1 METIE
6 RRLESLKERKETEI
20 VSNIGSSQ
28 NVGETISN
36 VSTPVT
42 LSNGGDTTPMPAAYI
57 SGSSFG
63 SMHGNS
69 VLVRA
74 HEDGFYGVQ
83 YSSEQTKNSI
93 LIDKETGEV
102 DVKDLSPSLL
112 TPRAVRLTSTSDSTE
127 YEEIPEED
135 IKGNEVVAPVVDK
148 AQEKKEEEEYSL
160 EEEEVTEEDIT
171 EADRS
176 QGSKNVTKG
185 EHQESE
191 LKPRAFKAT
200 ISSNGD
206 FEPIPED
213 AMQGDQSKEEEK
225 AENIPA
231 ALTSSKSE
239 EPLDYNLEEEDPTD
253 EDVLGSDIDTVNKN
267 ISKEEHQ
274 KNGLIPRTVRS
285 ASSGANEYEEIPK
298 EVLEAAERGE
308 EGISVTTL
316 PANSTS
322 ILKEAVKQEPAAPQ
336 VLAKTVSTEESPEA
350 LALTSTAP
358 TLGLSSISSAAAAAP
373 AALISEAV
381 PVSTVPSALTTDSTS
396 AILSS
401 SSLETPTTVLEAAAK
416 VSPMALTAES
426 GATSADIQGVQSE
439 VGQEVL
445 TQGVSVSAPSAITAT
460 SNPTTVL
467 SSEAE
472 VSAKELKETVPVSD
486 SVEIAAAS
494 NTTSTETPKEA
505 VKVEEPKVEVLKKLN
520 HIEVKDPSKTQLEKI
535 EGHDKSTL
543 VQIATANDNGISHN
557 EYDEFSIESDENVLL
572 NNNSGDSEASS
583 KLLNGKTF
591 AGNKNLKDRSASLII
606 NEVGLNNRG
615 ATKLA
620 GGLEVLGKKSD
631 VIIANENGVIVN
643 GGRFEN
649 VGDLTLSTGKYKE
662 GKSKED
668 FQFEERKGNI
678 DVLGKSDIQ
687 NNLNIYSQ
695 NFNVNADL
703 TTQNLN
709 VDASGEISV
718 KNATVSAEDII
729 DIKTKTLK
737 NSNAKIQSKNA
748 VKIKGEDISNEENS
762 KISADVLLI
771 EGKKVEN
778 AGEIEASDKLGIHA
792 TEDIINR
799 RVIAGNI
806 LDLKAG
812 KSFQNIDSALLYAQN
827 QLQVDANEISNI
839 GSSILS
845 NGSLFLRGENAITNE
860 KGGMIQSKGEGRLI
874 GRKITNNASSIS
886 SLGKLYLKT
895 DELLNIGEFKSA
907 VKVSDQVRKLYKHVD
922 VRESFWKAWYN
933 GYNITVSIPRAKKEL
948 KVKQASINAGDDLV
962 ISKYKNDK
970 TQVYNRDSSITAKG
984 NIYVEGSVDNLTTTS
999 ASTLENILKGIK
1011 VKLAWNTSSLVDRS
1025 QFSSGVDVEGASL
1038 FDLLK
1043 EKDKLKRHQYFN
1055 LLKGL
1060 NDPELDRI
1068 LNLALGAD
1076 WKAKDDIPDLKSGGA
1091 IEYYSADN
1099 RAKIDSSKN
1108 IFVEGDIENSSIVEN
1123 VSIEQWKKE
1132 KPKVDQEARKI
1143 EDVLFNAKVVMIGDQ
1158 TILGENAV
1166 VDGVNSRKI
1175 SVLALLREKDPKKRK
1190 EYFEKLKTIHDPK
1203 LEEVLASTLG
1213 KDWKSKKEVP
1223 VIKEGYAGKKKKENT
1238 IYQMVLEDGDE
1249 RPIDDLYQ
1257 LNNND
1262 AKLRNVLQK
1271 QNGKYE
1277 KVKDNKEFLFKT
1289 SDVIK
1294 DKVEYKG
1301 YNYLVEGLKS
1311 KGKTIPN
1318 AKLIGDSQYQY
1329 DMISNLW
1336 KSYNQQAPDKEYI
1349 EGAFENSLEE
1359 AKRLNLEIGKP
1370 LTEQQQK
1377 ELNRSIIWYVEKEIE
1392 GEKVLTPVMYFPPD
1406 KLHNL
1411 NRMREDKAISNIGAW
1426 GNIFAESDN
1435 VTNENSTIN
1444 AVKNIKLKANVL
1456 VNRGNQE
1463 FDSDI
1468 YAGKELDIETKKVI
1482 SEFANLKAMGNI
1494 DVTARNID
1502 VKASDIVSKS
1512 NVNLRAESID
1522 IKDEILKSSTKDINS
1537 KVVGKAGHSMEEVTT
1552 SKETSRA
1559 SNIQGKNVYVKADDE
1574 FNVKGSKIKA
1584 EENVEIDAGKINIE
1598 ASKTKKT
1605 VNVNKQ
1611 GYGVNSKGL
1620 LEYRTEQQAAESEE
1634 TNASSIEAGKY
1645 VYAKAKEDLKVKGSD
1660 ITAKGIDLTAKRVT
1674 IENETEKSS
1683 EESSK
1688 LSAQVLGVESESK
1701 SVKATKGRASNVN
1714 AKDYII
1720 VKSEEEGKIKGSKV
1734 KADNV
1739 YVNSGKTKFE
1749 AAEETYEEKTT
1760 KTSVGFTASG
1770 SAGLPGVGVEGE
1782 ADGAAQTADG
1792 AIVNEYKN
1800 KKLAQGTSG
1809 GRKSSALAEG
1819 DIGVKLAYQQTEKEV
1834 KKFENS
1840 TVEGRN
1846 IYVSSEGET
1855 DIGGADISSEEETDI
1870 SGKKILTTKQKNT
1883 VRESSTG
1890 FEVSVKQSGGTVSS
1904 ILDAANVGKEIAD
1917 DSKKGELNKGL
1928 AAAKAI
1934 GAATGLLFNDLAGA
1948 QSKQSINFSFNK
1960 SKSEV
1965 EEDTRNKVHS
1975 GGKIRIRSTEE
1986 DINLKN
1992 VDIKAKDKITLDSE
2006 RDIKVSGGKRT
2017 EKREGHQLGATVHLQ
2032 ESAGFGA
2039 VSGGNTTVGIG
2050 GSANYETEKS
2060 SSTTNEN
2067 SNIQANNLEVR
2078 SKKNTEVKGANVRAE
2093 ETAAVKVG
2101 GKLTVKSEV
2110 DEYKEE
2116 KIKANAGASG
2126 SVGVSSNTIAT
2137 ALGNISAGGGY
2148 LWKEGQKITERTG
2161 FTAGKR
2167 MDIEVGG
2174 DLDVDSATVGSD
2186 TKKGNLDVKGEIRT
2200 KDRTTYEKSGGAVV
2214 GGSAGLTGEIGMDLE
2229 IGDKRNREVK
2239 SNSVLSFHKEN
2250 ISAKKVIQNGKESD
2264 IDSLKTS
2271 RIDETEVV
2279 RDEFEKGGSANL
2291 SFSVNDTKK
2300 IAGAVKGAVKNVVQ
2314 KVRAHA
2320 STSDNASSS
2329 RRASNSDEANTP
2341 TRRQQDSAEDIY
2353 SKLAPEGAYSL
2364 AQKPGA
2370 GAEDGAASRRN
2381 ATDSLPEA
2389 PNTAR
2394 KTKSSSEDGVYETIP
2409 ARNQNSDP
2417 TYSKV
2422 GPENTYSLAGKPK
2435 TTDENATYATVNKE
2449 RKGTNDD
2456 TYSLA
2461 QRPQVEAGEGIKYKE
2476 NELYGTGNRR
2486 NPSDSLPEVPN
2497 ESRRTTSP
2505 SEERIYETISENRQ
2519 RFEDIYSKRGPE
2531 NTYSF
2536 VKQPGAEA
2544 GEGIRY
2550 KENDIYER
2558 GPRRNANDP
2567 LPEVP
2572 GMRKSSEVSDGI
2584 YETIP
2589 ARNQNSDPTYSTVGA
2604 ENTYSFVQR
2613 PQVDAGNGIKYKEN
2627 DIYGMGIRRNPTD
2640 PLPELPN
2647 ALRRRISLSEDRV
2660 YETIPARNQNSDSTY
2675 STVGAAGTYSLLRR
2689 PGTLNE
2695 APVYATVNK
2704 QRRGNDDTYS
2714 KVSGEGIYS
2723 LAGKAGNSEATYE
2736 NVGVG
2741 KRGKA
2746 PKKPGRK
2753 KRGIEA
2759 EDPYS
2764 VIDDNVPVS
2773 KDKKALA
2780 KRPLPEVPGI
2790 KKSSEASDGI
2800 YETISTYG
2808 NLGAGKR
2815 GEAPK
2820 KPARKKRATEADP
2833 YSVIDD
2839 NGTVPQDRKALAKRP
2854 LPETPNKGE
2863 EVSKQRPESVYATIE
2878 ENGGIQPRS
2887 NRRNSGDYEQLPDSV
2902 LKFGTEDSGA
2912 ESKSRG
2918 RRSVGDENPYSTI
2931 DGDVSQPQ
2939 VRRQNGEAQS
2949 SVYEKVDDVGNSKN
2963 NSLRV
2968 KAENSEDIYAKINP
2982 NTKRKPTQEEI
2993 NQKRDKELTEKFGPK
3008 TTVHVDDGTYATV
3021 KRTGVTGEV
3030 EGVLTPRAASQR
3042 KNSGEEYE
3050 RIPDSLKSGTEDS
3063 ETGINSR
3070 GKRSTGEEESPYST
3084 IKGEPNSETEAIQPR
3099 SNRGGDSDY
3108 EELPDV
3114 VLRNGTSENEAG
3126 RQESITA
3133 KSRRRRSLETEATDS
3148 STSQVRPSN
3157 MEAPQLP
3164 PRNSK
3169 NKDQVHVDELGRVIV
3184 PESQLDTISL
3194 GENTYRRQLE
3204 NKLHS
3209 EAVDKLTITDTSVSN
3224 TNYVPKKLTEQE
3236 RDAFFDKIKREAEKR
3251 DPHKETMDKIK
3262 KIAQDPNDIPKE
3274 HVLKK
3279 LEEYTY
3285 GYNNEDVLKLVTRS
3299 AEDGTKVVAPDTL
3312 DRKKIKEGRK
3322 DLGEIFHKLQFD
3334 PQYDKARKEID
3345 NKIYETLSKNPEFKE
3360 IMNKELAGNR
3370 EGIQKLFNQVV
3381 EAKKSAFKEVIG
3393 VDIETPKLILKDE
3406 SNKKVHTHGYYLND
3420 EVNLN
3425 IVPPT
3430 NKKRVDKRENNTD
3443 LLNTIIHELTHH
3455 DQSYLA
3461 QNKDNPALRKDLQ
3474 TDARLFGINQD
3485 LYVDF
3490 DGKHKTYQGYRNQP
3504 LERDAFHA
3512 GDTLSERL
3520 MKEVYKDPSTSFG
3533 NTDYKPKTISEKERK
3548 KLEKKAKKNNES
3560 EFTDTYNNFR
3570 KNADEKLLEN
3580 LSKNSDFKKLM
3591 NGDLNGDAEKIKDL
3605 IGVIS
3610 KAKKDSLEA
3619 LGETNIPKSE
3629 LKLKEAVATT
3639 SEKSTKAEQNLDI
3652 LNNIL
3657 KQYTYKSGVEET
3669 QNLVNK
3675 INGQV
3680 ENKTN
3685 RFKRAR
3691 RAVSEENVKDS
3702 GSANYVPKKLSK
3714 QEQEQLFKEAR
3725 QKAKDR
3731 DSAKEAEK
3739 KLKLLAEN
3747 ADRIPKEH
3755 MLKAVKELAYGL
3767 SVEDATAL
3775 RKKAVELGTKI
3786 HRPDMIEGF
3795 EGKNVKNMGEI
3806 LKKIQFDQEYVKTRE
3821 EINQKIVQKLD
3832 SNKEFH
3838 DLMKQKLS
3846 GNEEGIK
3853 KLFKMVESAKHDSLK
3868 EVTGIDGKRAEV
3880 VLNTER
3886 GPLSMKQGHY
3896 ADNEVNMNAVPL
3908 LSFLRTKKQNNKEIL
3923 DTIVHELT
3931 HHDQAQ
3937 ITRNKDRKLPE
3948 HMKQDADLMALNET
3962 YYINSDLS
3970 NFSAYKNQPLERE
3983 AFISGHKLGE
3993 QLSKLVD
4000 KGYTGPTKKIEEI
4013 VHLPS
4018 KNKNLEASRET
4029 GAAFGDSALIYG
4041 LKDGRKELLTKAN
4054 KADKEKKNP
4063 IIADSYIG
4071 ELNLG
4076 FEFSRLSELAHKVKS
4091 GKLSEQEIDRIVN
4104 YRDPNMDSAVSDS
4117 LNRINKANTEDNK
4130 RILTELLE
4138 NEIVKDSLK
4147 RMDDLNQR
4155 EKDLTESLKKNQ
4167 DLDLDEPT
4175 ESPNYTAKQNEEIR
4189 EYNQIKKSLN
4199 DARMDFFA
4207 EKTKLIA
4214 KKVLDEGGQLYFSL
4228 DGLATDTMRFNKD
4241 KTTIDMNRLKEVFN
4255 PESEHYNAVT
4265 SKELRYL
4272 YENYKDNPNLKF
4284 MIKDQIVENPL
4295 KTLEISEVKRTEEM
4309 GDSGVAREKRIL
4321 PQLFKKSKTE
4331 KGPVIKHLG
4340 GEETTSHYFPLDKI
4354 VTRNAD
4360 ISKDMK
4366 VNLENIKKAFTP
4378 GDKHYNDSESK
4389 SLREMYKKDSTM
4401 EQTKFIIGNQVI
4413 ANPFKNP
4420 ELQEYIKSQQG
4431 KESQVTAS
4439 PKKAEVRKA
4448 VKAKVAGGQETSST
4462 QEPIYAQVQKRNRGQ
4477 IAADSEAPN
4486 KPLPPI
4492 PTPRTKRGV
4501 TSEASENQRT
4511 LRSQENAEPGSYYT
4525 NRVVNQT
4532 SQAPSTGEPVYADLT
4547 FRGANS
4553 KNVRNGHV
4561 ESDYAE
4567 VGRRREEFLE
4577 APTRPLPPIPGKPK
4591 VPEKRMKR
4599 ALKDQENA
4607 EPGSYYTN
4615 RVVNQTSQASS
4626 AGDPVYA
4633 DLTFRAANSKAVRD
4647 GGVESDYA
4655 EVGRTRRPVV
4665 MEKSLFPNPFRGKA
4679 KENGSETLS
4688 GAKKK
4693 ALFDDAKKQ
4702 AKQRDTAKEAEK
4714 KLKLLAENA
4723 DSIPKEHMLKAVKEL
4738 AYGLSVEDAT
4748 ALRKKAVELG
4758 TKIHRPDMIE
4768 GFEGKNV
4775 KNMGEILKKIQ
4786 FDQEY
4791 VKTREEINQKIV
4803 EKLDSNKEFH
4813 DLMKQ
4818 KLSGNEEGIKKLFK
4832 MVESAKHDSL
4842 KEVTGIDGKRAEVVL
4857 NTERGPLSMKQ
4868 GHYADNEVNMNAVPL
4883 LSFLRTKK
4891 QNNKEILDTIV
4902 HELTHH
4908 DQAQITR
4915 NKDRKLPE
4923 HMKQDADL
4931 MALNET
4937 YYINSDLSN
4946 FSAYKNQP
4954 LEREAFISGHKL
4966 GEQLSKLVDKGYTEP
4981 SNKIEE
4987 IVHLPSKNKN
4997 LEASRETGAA
5007 FGDSAL
5013 IYGLKDGRKEL
5024 LTKANK
5030 ADKEKKNPIIAD
5042 SYIGELNLGFEFSR
5056 LSELAHKVNSGKLS
5070 EQEIDRIVNYRDPN
5084 MDSAVSDSLN
5094 RINKANTEDNKR
5106 ILTEL
5111 LQNETVKDSLKR
5123 MDDLNQ
5129 RERDLT
5135 ESLKK
5140 NEDLDLDEPTESPN
5154 YTAKQNEEIREY
5166 NQIKKSLNDA
5176 RMDFFAEKTKLI
5188 AKKVLDEGG
5197 QLYFSLDGLATDSM
5211 RFNKDKTTID
5221 MNRLKEVFNPESEH
5235 YNAVTSKE
5243 LRYLYENYKDN
5254 PNLKFTI
5261 KDHVIENPLKTLKVE
5276 EVETASAREN
5286 DSVVMEKSLLP
5297 KFFKKKS
5304 KDQGPVIKHLG
5315 GEETTS
5321 HYFPLDK
5328 IVTKNADISRNM
5340 KVNLDNIKKAFT
5352 PDDRHYHDSESK
5364 SLREMYKKDPTMEQ
5378 TKFIIGNQVIENPFK
5393 NPELQEYIKSQ
5404 QGREAQVVTKG
5415 RKAEAKRVVNPKAV
5429 GGQETSST
5437 QEPIYAQVR
5446 KGNRGQAAANLEA
5459 PNKPLPPVPVSR
5471 VKRGAANE
5479 SSSNQRALRSQESG
5493 FVEDGYYVDRV
5504 VNQSSQVPSRGEP
5517 IYADLQFGKA
5527 NSGRVR
5533 NGHVE
5538 SDYAE
5543 VGKREEHLEAPTR
5556 ALPPIPKSAKEGK
5569 ALVKPKVPGRTGK
5582 QALQTQESGF
5592 AKDGYYV
5599 NKVVNQS
5606 SQAPSTGE
5614 PVYADL
5620 QFGKMNSGRVK
5631 DGHLESEYAEIGRK
5645 NMTVS
5650 EETIYENVNS
5660 LQKPALPP
5668 RGVKT
5673 PVKPALPNRKPISP
5687 KK

>member
-1 METIE
+1 M
-6 RRLESLKERKETEI
+6 
-20 VSNIGSSQ
+20 
-28 NVGETISN
+28 
-36 VSTPVT
+36 
-42 LSNGGDTTPMPAAYI
+42 
-57 SGSSFG
+57 
-63 SMHGNS
+63 
-69 VLVRA
+69 
-74 HEDGFYGVQ
+74 
-83 YSSEQTKNSI
+83 
-93 LIDKETGEV
+93 
-102 DVKDLSPSLL
+102 
-112 TPRAVRLTSTSDSTE
+112 
-127 YEEIPEED
+127 
-135 IKGNEVVAPVVDK
+135 
-148 AQEKKEEEEYSL
+148 
-160 EEEEVTEEDIT
+160 
-171 EADRS
+171 
-176 QGSKNVTKG
+176 
-185 EHQESE
+185 
-191 LKPRAFKAT
+191 
-200 ISSNGD
+200 
-206 FEPIPED
+206 
-213 AMQGDQSKEEEK
+213 
-225 AENIPA
+225 
-231 ALTSSKSE
+231 
-239 EPLDYNLEEEDPTD
+239 
-253 EDVLGSDIDTVNKN
+253 
-267 ISKEEHQ
+267 
-274 KNGLIPRTVRS
+274 
-285 ASSGANEYEEIPK
+285 
-298 EVLEAAERGE
+298 
-308 EGISVTTL
+308 
-316 PANSTS
+316 
-322 ILKEAVKQEPAAPQ
+322 
-336 VLAKTVSTEESPEA
+336 
-350 LALTSTAP
+350 
-358 TLGLSSISSAAAAAP
+358 
-373 AALISEAV
+373 
-381 PVSTVPSALTTDSTS
+381 
-396 AILSS
+396 
-401 SSLETPTTVLEAAAK
+401 
-416 VSPMALTAES
+416 
-426 GATSADIQGVQSE
+426 
-439 VGQEVL
+439 
-445 TQGVSVSAPSAITAT
+445 
-460 SNPTTVL
+460 
-467 SSEAE
+467 
-472 VSAKELKETVPVSD
+472 
-486 SVEIAAAS
+486 
-494 NTTSTETPKEA
+494 
-505 VKVEEPKVEVLKKLN
+505 
-520 HIEVKDPSKTQLEKI
+520 
-535 EGHDKSTL
+535 
-543 VQIATANDNGISHN
+543 
-557 EYDEFSIESDENVLL
+557 
-572 NNNSGDSEASS
+572 
-583 KLLNGKTF
+583 
-591 AGNKNLKDRSASLII
+591 
-606 NEVGLNNRG
+606 
-615 ATKLA
+615 
-620 GGLEVLGKKSD
+620 
-631 VIIANENGVIVN
+631 
-643 GGRFEN
+643 
-649 VGDLTLSTGKYKE
+649 
-662 GKSKED
+662 
-668 FQFEERKGNI
+668 
-678 DVLGKSDIQ
+678 
-687 NNLNIYSQ
+687 
-695 NFNVNADL
+695 
-703 TTQNLN
+703 
-709 VDASGEISV
+709 
-718 KNATVSAEDII
+718 
-729 DIKTKTLK
+729 
-737 NSNAKIQSKNA
+737 
-748 VKIKGEDISNEENS
+748 
-762 KISADVLLI
+762 
-771 EGKKVEN
+771 
-778 AGEIEASDKLGIHA
+778 
-792 TEDIINR
+792 
-799 RVIAGNI
+799 
-806 LDLKAG
+806 
-812 KSFQNIDSALLYAQN
+812 
-827 QLQVDANEISNI
+827 
-839 GSSILS
+839 
-845 NGSLFLRGENAITNE
+845 
-860 KGGMIQSKGEGRLI
+860 
-874 GRKITNNASSIS
+874 
-886 SLGKLYLKT
+886 
-895 DELLNIGEFKSA
+895 
-907 VKVSDQVRKLYKHVD
+907 
-922 VRESFWKAWYN
+922 
-933 GYNITVSIPRAKKEL
+933 
-948 KVKQASINAGDDLV
+948 
-962 ISKYKNDK
+962 
-970 TQVYNRDSSITAKG
+970 
-984 NIYVEGSVDNLTTTS
+984 
-999 ASTLENILKGIK
+999 
-1011 VKLAWNTSSLVDRS
+1011 
-1025 QFSSGVDVEGASL
+1025 
-1038 FDLLK
+1038 
-1043 EKDKLKRHQYFN
+1043 
-1055 LLKGL
+1055 
-1060 NDPELDRI
+1060 
-1068 LNLALGAD
+1068 
-1076 WKAKDDIPDLKSGGA
+1076 
-1091 IEYYSADN
+1091 
-1099 RAKIDSSKN
+1099 
-1108 IFVEGDIENSSIVEN
+1108 
-1123 VSIEQWKKE
+1123 
-1132 KPKVDQEARKI
+1132 
-1143 EDVLFNAKVVMIGDQ
+1143 
-1158 TILGENAV
+1158 
-1166 VDGVNSRKI
+1166 
-1175 SVLALLREKDPKKRK
+1175 
-1190 EYFEKLKTIHDPK
+1190 
-1203 LEEVLASTLG
+1203 
-1213 KDWKSKKEVP
+1213 
-1223 VIKEGYAGKKKKENT
+1223 
-1238 IYQMVLEDGDE
+1238 
-1249 RPIDDLYQ
+1249 
-1257 LNNND
+1257 
-1262 AKLRNVLQK
+1262 
-1271 QNGKYE
+1271 
-1277 KVKDNKEFLFKT
+1277 
-1289 SDVIK
+1289 
-1294 DKVEYKG
+1294 
-1301 YNYLVEGLKS
+1301 
-1311 KGKTIPN
+1311 
-1318 AKLIGDSQYQY
+1318 
-1329 DMISNLW
+1329 
-1336 KSYNQQAPDKEYI
+1336 
-1349 EGAFENSLEE
+1349 
-1359 AKRLNLEIGKP
+1359 
-1370 LTEQQQK
+1370 
-1377 ELNRSIIWYVEKEIE
+1377 
-1392 GEKVLTPVMYFPPD
+1392 
-1406 KLHNL
+1406 
-1411 NRMREDKAISNIGAW
+1411 
-1426 GNIFAESDN
+1426 
-1435 VTNENSTIN
+1435 
-1444 AVKNIKLKANVL
+1444 
-1456 VNRGNQE
+1456 
-1463 FDSDI
+1463 
-1468 YAGKELDIETKKVI
+1468 
-1482 SEFANLKAMGNI
+1482 
-1494 DVTARNID
+1494 
-1502 VKASDIVSKS
+1502 
-1512 NVNLRAESID
+1512 
-1522 IKDEILKSSTKDINS
+1522 
-1537 KVVGKAGHSMEEVTT
+1537 
-1552 SKETSRA
+1552 
-1559 SNIQGKNVYVKADDE
+1559 
-1574 FNVKGSKIKA
+1574 
-1584 EENVEIDAGKINIE
+1584 
-1598 ASKTKKT
+1598 
-1605 VNVNKQ
+1605 
-1611 GYGVNSKGL
+1611 
-1620 LEYRTEQQAAESEE
+1620 
-1634 TNASSIEAGKY
+1634 
-1645 VYAKAKEDLKVKGSD
+1645 
-1660 ITAKGIDLTAKRVT
+1660 
-1674 IENETEKSS
+1674 
-1683 EESSK
+1683 
-1688 LSAQVLGVESESK
+1688 
-1701 SVKATKGRASNVN
+1701 
-1714 AKDYII
+1714 
-1720 VKSEEEGKIKGSKV
+1720 
-1734 KADNV
+1734 
-1739 YVNSGKTKFE
+1739 
-1749 AAEETYEEKTT
+1749 
-1760 KTSVGFTASG
+1760 
-1770 SAGLPGVGVEGE
+1770 EGE

-2381 ATDSLPEA
+2381 ATDPLPEA

-2497 ESRRTTSP
+2497 ESRRITSP

-2572 GMRKSSEVSDGI
+2572 GMRKSNEVSDGI

-2589 ARNQNSDPTYSTVGA
+2589 ARNQNSDPTYSKVGP

-2627 DIYGMGIRRNPTD
+2627 ELYGTGIRRNPSDSLPELPNTGRRTTTLSENRVYETIPEIRQRIEEIYSRRGPENVYSFAQRPGVGEGIRYKENDIYGMGIRRNPKD

-2647 ALRRRISLSEDRV
+2647 SIRRRISLSEDRI

-2675 STVGAAGTYSLLRR
+2675 STVGASGIYSLLGRSR
-2689 PGTLNE
+2689 ISEE
-2695 APVYATVNK
+2695 APLYATVNK
-2704 QRRGNDDTYS
+2704 QRRGKDDDIYS
-2714 KVSGEGIYS
+2714 KAAGEGIYS
-2723 LAGKAGNSEATYE
+2723 LLGRAQNSEDL
-2736 NVGVG
+2736 
-2741 KRGKA
+2741 
-2746 PKKPGRK
+2746 KKSVRK
-2753 KRGIEA
+2753 KRE
-2759 EDPYS
+2759 
-2764 VIDDNVPVS
+2764 
-2773 KDKKALA
+2773 
-2780 KRPLPEVPGI
+2780 
-2790 KKSSEASDGI
+2790 
-2800 YETISTYG
+2800 
-2808 NLGAGKR
+2808 
-2815 GEAPK
+2815 
-2820 KPARKKRATEADP
+2820 TEANP

-2839 NGTVPQDRKALAKRP
+2839 NGTVPQNRKALAKRP
-2854 LPETPNKGE
+2854 LPETPNQPE
-2863 EVSKQRPESVYATIE
+2863 EVSRKRPESPYATIE
-2878 ENGGIQPRS
+2878 ENRGIQPRS
-2887 NRRNSGDYEQLPDSV
+2887 NRGNSGDYEQLPD
-2902 LKFGTEDSGA
+2902 FGTEDRGA
-2912 ESKSRG
+2912 RNSRV
-2918 RRSVGDENPYSTI
+2918 RRSVADENSTT
-2931 DGDVSQPQ
+2931 G
-2939 VRRQNGEAQS
+2939 
-2949 SVYEKVDDVGNSKN
+2949 
-2963 NSLRV
+2963 
-2968 KAENSEDIYAKINP
+2968 DIYAKINP
-2982 NTKRKPTQEEI
+2982 NTKRKPTPEEI

-3008 TTVHVDDGTYATV
+3008 TTVHIDDETYATV
-3021 KRTGVTGEV
+3021 KRTGATGEA
-3030 EGVLTPRAASQR
+3030 EGVLTPRTNQGKNTAEQVRTDSSELGSNSINR
-3042 KNSGEEYE
+3042 K
-3050 RIPDSLKSGTEDS
+3050 SLVDQ
-3063 ETGINSR
+3063 
-3070 GKRSTGEEESPYST
+3070 ESPYST
-3084 IKGEPNSETEAIQPR
+3084 IKGEPNSETEAIRPR
-3099 SNRGGDSDY
+3099 SKTVGDSDY
-3108 EELPDV
+3108 EELPNV
-3114 VLRNGTSENEAG
+3114 IPRSGTSENEAG
-3126 RQESITA
+3126 RQTSTLR
-3133 KSRRRRSLETEATDS
+3133 KSRKKRALTAEAADS
-3148 STSQVRPSN
+3148 STSQIRPSN

-3169 NKDQVHVDELGRVIV
+3169 NKDKVHVDELGRVIV

-3194 GENTYRRQLE
+3194 GENTYHRQLE
-3204 NKLHS
+3204 NKLHA

-3251 DPHKETMDKIK
+3251 DPHKETMNKIK

-3285 GYNNEDVLKLVTRS
+3285 GYNNDDVLKLVNRS
-3299 AEDGTKVVAPDTL
+3299 VEDGTKIVAPDTL
-3312 DRKKIKEGRK
+3312 DRSKVKEGRR

-3345 NKIYETLSKNPEFKE
+3345 NKIFETLSKNPEFKE

-3381 EAKKSAFKEVIG
+3381 EAKKAAFKEVIG

-3430 NKKRVDKRENNTD
+3430 NKKRVDKRENNMD

-3461 QNKDNPALRKDLQ
+3461 QNKDNPALKKDLQ

-3490 DGKHKTYQGYRNQP
+3490 NGDHKTYQGYRNQP

-3512 GDTLSERL
+3512 GDGLSDRL
-3520 MKEVYKDPSTSFG
+3520 MKEVYRDPSTSFG
-3533 NTDYKPKTISEKERK
+3533 NTDYKPKPISEKERDAFFDKIRREAEKRDPHKEAVHKLKKIANDENNIPREALISKLNELRDGYSNDQVVALVNKSVQDGSKIVAPDTFDSKKLTVAERSEIGKVFNKTPLSDEYGQFRKDVDQKIFEKLKENSRFGELMNTELKGDQNKLRELFNIVSEAKTQAFKEVSGVDISVPKLEILSDPKKHKHIHGDYDGDLVRMNDVAPIKSKDKLDQNKELLNTIIHELTHHDQAHLAENRNNENLKKSLESDANIFSLNQDLYIQKGKDYKKQPLESDAFHAGDTLSERLMKEVYQDSSTSFGNTDYKPKPISEKERK
-3548 KLEKKAKKNNES
+3548 KLENKAKKNYES

-3580 LSKNSDFKKLM
+3580 LSKNSEFKKLM

-3680 ENKTN
+3680 ENKAN

-3691 RAVSEENVKDS
+3691 RGISEENGKDS
-3702 GSANYVPKKLSK
+3702 GTANYVPKKLSK

-3731 DSAKEAEK
+3731 DTAKEAEK

-3821 EINQKIVQKLD
+3821 EINQKIVEKLD

-3868 EVTGIDGKRAEV
+3868 EVTGIDGKRAAV

-3908 LSFLRTKKQNNKEIL
+3908 LSFLRTKKKNNKEIL

-4076 FEFSRLSELAHKVKS
+4076 FEFSRLSELANKVK
-4091 GKLSEQEIDRIVN
+4091 
-4104 YRDPNMDSAVSDS
+4104 
-4117 LNRINKANTEDNK
+4117 
-4130 RILTELLE
+4130 
-4138 NEIVKDSLK
+4138 
-4147 RMDDLNQR
+4147 
-4155 EKDLTESLKKNQ
+4155 
-4167 DLDLDEPT
+4167 
-4175 ESPNYTAKQNEEIR
+4175 
-4189 EYNQIKKSLN
+4189 
-4199 DARMDFFA
+4199 
-4207 EKTKLIA
+4207 
-4214 KKVLDEGGQLYFSL
+4214 
-4228 DGLATDTMRFNKD
+4228 
-4241 KTTIDMNRLKEVFN
+4241 
-4255 PESEHYNAVT
+4255 
-4265 SKELRYL
+4265 
-4272 YENYKDNPNLKF
+4272 
-4284 MIKDQIVENPL
+4284 
-4295 KTLEISEVKRTEEM
+4295 
-4309 GDSGVAREKRIL
+4309 
-4321 PQLFKKSKTE
+4321 
-4331 KGPVIKHLG
+4331 
-4340 GEETTSHYFPLDKI
+4340 
-4354 VTRNAD
+4354 
-4360 ISKDMK
+4360 
-4366 VNLENIKKAFTP
+4366 
-4378 GDKHYNDSESK
+4378 
-4389 SLREMYKKDSTM
+4389 
-4401 EQTKFIIGNQVI
+4401 
-4413 ANPFKNP
+4413 
-4420 ELQEYIKSQQG
+4420 
-4431 KESQVTAS
+4431 
-4439 PKKAEVRKA
+4439 
-4448 VKAKVAGGQETSST
+4448 
-4462 QEPIYAQVQKRNRGQ
+4462 
-4477 IAADSEAPN
+4477 
-4486 KPLPPI
+4486 
-4492 PTPRTKRGV
+4492 
-4501 TSEASENQRT
+4501 
-4511 LRSQENAEPGSYYT
+4511 
-4525 NRVVNQT
+4525 
-4532 SQAPSTGEPVYADLT
+4532 
-4547 FRGANS
+4547 
-4553 KNVRNGHV
+4553 
-4561 ESDYAE
+4561 
-4567 VGRRREEFLE
+4567 
-4577 APTRPLPPIPGKPK
+4577 
-4591 VPEKRMKR
+4591 
-4599 ALKDQENA
+4599 
-4607 EPGSYYTN
+4607 
-4615 RVVNQTSQASS
+4615 
-4626 AGDPVYA
+4626 
-4633 DLTFRAANSKAVRD
+4633 
-4647 GGVESDYA
+4647 
-4655 EVGRTRRPVV
+4655 
-4665 MEKSLFPNPFRGKA
+4665 
-4679 KENGSETLS
+4679 
-4688 GAKKK
+4688 
-4693 ALFDDAKKQ
+4693 
-4702 AKQRDTAKEAEK
+4702 
-4714 KLKLLAENA
+4714 
-4723 DSIPKEHMLKAVKEL
+4723 
-4738 AYGLSVEDAT
+4738 
-4748 ALRKKAVELG
+4748 
-4758 TKIHRPDMIE
+4758 
-4768 GFEGKNV
+4768 
-4775 KNMGEILKKIQ
+4775 
-4786 FDQEY
+4786 
-4791 VKTREEINQKIV
+4791 
-4803 EKLDSNKEFH
+4803 
-4813 DLMKQ
+4813 
-4818 KLSGNEEGIKKLFK
+4818 
-4832 MVESAKHDSL
+4832 
-4842 KEVTGIDGKRAEVVL
+4842 
-4857 NTERGPLSMKQ
+4857 
-4868 GHYADNEVNMNAVPL
+4868 
-4883 LSFLRTKK
+4883 
-4891 QNNKEILDTIV
+4891 
-4902 HELTHH
+4902 
-4908 DQAQITR
+4908 
-4915 NKDRKLPE
+4915 
-4923 HMKQDADL
+4923 
-4931 MALNET
+4931 
-4937 YYINSDLSN
+4937 
-4946 FSAYKNQP
+4946 
-4954 LEREAFISGHKL
+4954 
-4966 GEQLSKLVDKGYTEP
+4966 
-4981 SNKIEE
+4981 
-4987 IVHLPSKNKN
+4987 
-4997 LEASRETGAA
+4997 
-5007 FGDSAL
+5007 
-5013 IYGLKDGRKEL
+5013 
-5024 LTKANK
+5024 
-5030 ADKEKKNPIIAD
+5030 
-5042 SYIGELNLGFEFSR
+5042 
-5056 LSELAHKVNSGKLS
+5056 SGKLS

-5197 QLYFSLDGLATDSM
+5197 QLYFSLDGLATDTM

-5261 KDHVIENPLKTLKVE
+5261 KDHVIENPLKTLEISEVKRTE
-5276 EVETASAREN
+5276 EMGDSGVARE
-5286 DSVVMEKSLLP
+5286 KRILP
-5297 KFFKKKS
+5297 QLFKKS
-5304 KDQGPVIKHLG
+5304 KTEKGPVIKHLG

-5328 IVTKNADISRNM
+5328 IVTRNADISKDM
-5340 KVNLDNIKKAFT
+5340 KVNLENIKKAFT
-5352 PDDRHYHDSESK
+5352 PGDKHYHDSESK

-5415 RKAEAKRVVNPKAV
+5415 KKTEPKKVVNPKIARR
-5429 GGQETSST
+5429 QEISNT
-5437 QEPIYAQVR
+5437 QEPIYAQVQKR
-5446 KGNRGQAAANLEA
+5446 NRGQAAADSEA
-5459 PNKPLPPVPVSR
+5459 PNKPLPPIPVS
-5471 VKRGAANE
+5471 KGNRGAANE
-5479 SSSNQRALRSQESG
+5479 LSSNPRALQAQEKG
-5493 FVEDGYYVDRV
+5493 FVKDGYYVDRV
-5504 VNQSSQVPSRGEP
+5504 VNQSSQAPSTGEP
-5517 IYADLQFGKA
+5517 VYADLQFGNP

-5543 VGKREEHLEAPTR
+5543 VGKREEYLEAPTR
-5556 ALPPIPKSAKEGK
+5556 ALPPIPVSKGNRGAENGSSNNS
-5569 ALVKPKVPGRTGK
+5569 R
-5582 QALQTQESGF
+5582 ALQTQEKGF
-5592 AKDGYYV
+5592 VKDGYYV
-5599 NKVVNQS
+5599 DRVVNQT
-5606 SQAPSTGE
+5606 SQTPSTGE

-5620 QFGKMNSGRVK
+5620 QFRNPNSGRVRN
-5631 DGHLESEYAEIGRK
+5631 GHVESDYAEVGRK
-5645 NMTVS
+5645 NSEVS
-5650 EETIYENVNS
+5650 EETIYENLNS
-5660 LQKPALPP
+5660 LQRPALPP
-5668 RGVKT
+5668 KGVKT
-5673 PVKPALPNRKPISP
+5673 PMKPALPNRKPIRT

>member
-1 METIE
+1 
-6 RRLESLKERKETEI
+6 
-20 VSNIGSSQ
+20 
-28 NVGETISN
+28 
-36 VSTPVT
+36 
-42 LSNGGDTTPMPAAYI
+42 MPAAYI

-69 VLVRA
+69 VVVRA
-74 HEDGFYGVQ
+74 HADGFYGVQ
-83 YSSEQTKNSI
+83 YSSEQKKNSI

-102 DVKDLSPSLL
+102 DVKDLSSSLL

-176 QGSKNVTKG
+176 KGSKNVTTDGHEKNG
-185 EHQESE
+185 
-191 LKPRAFKAT
+191 LTPRTFKST
-200 ISSNGD
+200 TSSNSD
-206 FEPIPED
+206 FEPIPKD
-213 AMQGDQSKEEEK
+213 AIEGNESEEEEK
-225 AENIPA
+225 AKNIPA
-231 ALTSSKSE
+231 ALTSSESE
-239 EPLDYNLEEEDPTD
+239 EPLDYSLEEDDVTD
-253 EDVLGSDIDTVNKN
+253 EDVLGSDINTVNKN
-267 ISKEEHQ
+267 ITMEGYQ
-274 KNGLIPRTVRS
+274 ANGLKPRTSRN
-285 ASSGANEYEEIPK
+285 SSDSSEYEDIPQDGIVTIEK
-298 EVLEAAERGE
+298 GEA
-308 EGISVTTL
+308 T
-316 PANSTS
+316 
-322 ILKEAVKQEPAAPQ
+322 APK
-336 VLAKTVSTEESPEA
+336 VLAQTASTEESPKPA
-350 LALTSTAP
+350 AIISSGS
-358 TLGLSSISSAAAAAP
+358 TLGAVSVNSAAAVVP
-373 AALISEAV
+373 AAVISEAV
-381 PVSTVPSALTTDSTS
+381 PVSAAPLALTTDSTS
-396 AILSS
+396 ATLSTSSAEIPKKSMQIVTSS
-401 SSLETPTTVLEAAAK
+401 SNSSEANPTEVIGTLTSAAIKA
-416 VSPMALTAES
+416 PMALTAES

-439 VGQEVL
+439 VKKEVL
-445 TQGVSVSAPSAITAT
+445 DQAVSVSAPSAITAT

-543 VQIATANDNGISHN
+543 VQIATANNNGISHN

-572 NNNSGDSEASS
+572 NNTTSDSEASS

-687 NNLNIYSQ
+687 NNLNTYSQ

-709 VDASGEISV
+709 VDASGQISV

-771 EGKKVEN
+771 DGKKVEN

-812 KSFQNIDSALLYAQN
+812 KSFQNIDSALLYAQQ

-1143 EDVLFNAKVVMIGDQ
+1143 EDALFNAKVVMIGDQ

-1411 NRMREDKAISNIGAW
+1411 SRMREDKAISNIGAW

-1620 LEYRTEQQAAESEE
+1620 LEYRTEQKAAESEE

-1688 LSAQVLGVESESK
+1688 LSAQVLGVESENK

-2329 RRASNSDEANTP
+2329 RRNTGDAYSETGRVENTDP
-2341 TRRQQDSAEDIY
+2341 IYSRLQDSSNPSDPLKRALPETPVEKNRREIDANPSSKVTAEDLKRIPEGVKPSEGMVDNVLYKSVGDTTY
-2353 SKLAPEGAYSL
+2353 SKTNTGDTEGMKNNPIYEGTPSSPAYSTVGR
-2364 AQKPGA
+2364 PTGDTSDA
-2370 GAEDGAASRRN
+2370 G
-2381 ATDSLPEA
+2381 
-2389 PNTAR
+2389 
-2394 KTKSSSEDGVYETIP
+2394 
-2409 ARNQNSDP
+2409 
-2417 TYSKV
+2417 YSKV
-2422 GPENTYSLAGKPK
+2422 GKVENIDPIYSKVQESSNSSDPLKRALPETPVEKNRREIDANPSSKVTAEDLKRIPERVKSLEGMKDNPIYEGSPSSSAYSTVGRPTGDVSDAGYFKVGRATGDSEGVYSLRGFETETNSFAPRAFHRSAEVDAGYEAIPAGYKNRAESP
-2435 TTDENATYATVNKE
+2435 
-2449 RKGTNDD
+2449 
-2456 TYSLA
+2456 YSL
-2461 QRPQVEAGEGIKYKE
+2461 RGVEGGYSQLGAGA
-2476 NELYGTGNRR
+2476 RR
-2486 NPSDSLPEVPN
+2486 NPSTDPLPATPRQSLEIQTQGNRNSDGVYDVIKD
-2497 ESRRTTSP
+2497 P
-2505 SEERIYETISENRQ
+2505 SNL
-2519 RFEDIYSKRGPE
+2519 K
-2531 NTYSF
+2531 
-2536 VKQPGAEA
+2536 
-2544 GEGIRY
+2544 EGWR
-2550 KENDIYER
+2550 ENDIYESTMR
-2558 GPRRNANDP
+2558 KNPLYSTGLKRDP
-2567 LPEVP
+2567 KRDALPEVP
-2572 GMRKSSEVSDGI
+2572 G
-2584 YETIP
+2584 
-2589 ARNQNSDPTYSTVGA
+2589 STVRRSNGEA
-2604 ENTYSFVQR
+2604 
-2613 PQVDAGNGIKYKEN
+2613 DAVYERVADTANSN
-2627 DIYGMGIRRNPTD
+2627 YGSSRVKAKNSEDLYTKID
-2640 PLPELPN
+2640 PKTKKKVK
-2647 ALRRRISLSEDRV
+2647 LSE
-2660 YETIPARNQNSDSTY
+2660 EEIKKKLAEELKKKLGPKK
-2675 STVGAAGTYSLLRR
+2675 TVHVDEGD
-2689 PGTLNE
+2689 
-2695 APVYATVNK
+2695 YATV
-2704 QRRGNDDTYS
+2704 RRTGAVGETAEGALTPRASRRQN
-2714 KVSGEGIYS
+2714 SGEEFERIRDFDSKFG
-2723 LAGKAGNSEATYE
+2723 T
-2736 NVGVG
+2736 
-2741 KRGKA
+2741 
-2746 PKKPGRK
+2746 
-2753 KRGIEA
+2753 

-2764 VIDDNVPVS
+2764 VIPEMDSS
-2773 KDKKALA
+2773 KLTSRKSDIQSRK
-2780 KRPLPEVPGI
+2780 LPEVP
-2790 KKSSEASDGI
+2790 
-2800 YETISTYG
+2800 
-2808 NLGAGKR
+2808 
-2815 GEAPK
+2815 
-2820 KPARKKRATEADP
+2820 
-2833 YSVIDD
+2833 
-2839 NGTVPQDRKALAKRP
+2839 
-2854 LPETPNKGE
+2854 NKLE
-2863 EVSKQRPESVYATIE
+2863 EVSRKRPESLYATIE

-2902 LKFGTEDSGA
+2902 LKFGTEGSEA

-2918 RRSVGDENPYSTI
+2918 RRSVGEENPYSTI
-2931 DGDVSQPQ
+2931 DSDVSQPQ

-2949 SVYEKVDDVGNSKN
+2949 SVYEKVDDVVNSNN

-3008 TTVHVDDGTYATV
+3008 TTVHIDDETYATV
-3021 KRTGVTGEV
+3021 KRTGATGEV
-3030 EGVLTPRAASQR
+3030 EGVLTPRANQP
-3042 KNSGEEYE
+3042 KNIAEQVGTDNNE
-3050 RIPDSLKSGTEDS
+3050 SGT
-3063 ETGINSR
+3063 NSR
-3070 GKRSTGEEESPYST
+3070 KRRSLVEEESPYST
-3084 IKGEPNSETEAIQPR
+3084 IKGEPNSETEVIQPR

-3126 RQESITA
+3126 RQESTPA

-3148 STSQVRPSN
+3148 STSQVRARNTEGP
-3157 MEAPQLP
+3157 ELP

-3169 NKDQVHVDELGRVIV
+3169 NKDQVYVDELGRVIV

-3204 NKLHS
+3204 NKLHA

-3299 AEDGTKVVAPDTL
+3299 AEDGTKIVAPDTL
-3312 DRKKIKEGRK
+3312 DRSKVKEGRK

-3345 NKIYETLSKNPEFKE
+3345 NKIFETLSKNPEFKE

-3685 RFKRAR
+3685 HPKRAR
-3691 RAVSEENVKDS
+3691 REIAEENVKDS

-3747 ADRIPKEH
+3747 ADR
-3755 MLKAVKELAYGL
+3755 
-3767 SVEDATAL
+3767 
-3775 RKKAVELGTKI
+3775 
-3786 HRPDMIEGF
+3786 
-3795 EGKNVKNMGEI
+3795 
-3806 LKKIQFDQEYVKTRE
+3806 
-3821 EINQKIVQKLD
+3821 
-3832 SNKEFH
+3832 
-3838 DLMKQKLS
+3838 
-3846 GNEEGIK
+3846 
-3853 KLFKMVESAKHDSLK
+3853 
-3868 EVTGIDGKRAEV
+3868 
-3880 VLNTER
+3880 
-3886 GPLSMKQGHY
+3886 
-3896 ADNEVNMNAVPL
+3896 
-3908 LSFLRTKKQNNKEIL
+3908 
-3923 DTIVHELT
+3923 
-3931 HHDQAQ
+3931 
-3937 ITRNKDRKLPE
+3937 
-3948 HMKQDADLMALNET
+3948 
-3962 YYINSDLS
+3962 
-3970 NFSAYKNQPLERE
+3970 
-3983 AFISGHKLGE
+3983 
-3993 QLSKLVD
+3993 
-4000 KGYTGPTKKIEEI
+4000 
-4013 VHLPS
+4013 
-4018 KNKNLEASRET
+4018 
-4029 GAAFGDSALIYG
+4029 
-4041 LKDGRKELLTKAN
+4041 
-4054 KADKEKKNP
+4054 
-4063 IIADSYIG
+4063 
-4071 ELNLG
+4071 
-4076 FEFSRLSELAHKVKS
+4076 
-4091 GKLSEQEIDRIVN
+4091 
-4104 YRDPNMDSAVSDS
+4104 
-4117 LNRINKANTEDNK
+4117 
-4130 RILTELLE
+4130 
-4138 NEIVKDSLK
+4138 
-4147 RMDDLNQR
+4147 
-4155 EKDLTESLKKNQ
+4155 
-4167 DLDLDEPT
+4167 
-4175 ESPNYTAKQNEEIR
+4175 
-4189 EYNQIKKSLN
+4189 
-4199 DARMDFFA
+4199 
-4207 EKTKLIA
+4207 
-4214 KKVLDEGGQLYFSL
+4214 
-4228 DGLATDTMRFNKD
+4228 
-4241 KTTIDMNRLKEVFN
+4241 
-4255 PESEHYNAVT
+4255 
-4265 SKELRYL
+4265 
-4272 YENYKDNPNLKF
+4272 
-4284 MIKDQIVENPL
+4284 
-4295 KTLEISEVKRTEEM
+4295 
-4309 GDSGVAREKRIL
+4309 
-4321 PQLFKKSKTE
+4321 
-4331 KGPVIKHLG
+4331 
-4340 GEETTSHYFPLDKI
+4340 
-4354 VTRNAD
+4354 
-4360 ISKDMK
+4360 
-4366 VNLENIKKAFTP
+4366 
-4378 GDKHYNDSESK
+4378 
-4389 SLREMYKKDSTM
+4389 
-4401 EQTKFIIGNQVI
+4401 
-4413 ANPFKNP
+4413 
-4420 ELQEYIKSQQG
+4420 
-4431 KESQVTAS
+4431 
-4439 PKKAEVRKA
+4439 
-4448 VKAKVAGGQETSST
+4448 
-4462 QEPIYAQVQKRNRGQ
+4462 
-4477 IAADSEAPN
+4477 
-4486 KPLPPI
+4486 
-4492 PTPRTKRGV
+4492 
-4501 TSEASENQRT
+4501 
-4511 LRSQENAEPGSYYT
+4511 
-4525 NRVVNQT
+4525 
-4532 SQAPSTGEPVYADLT
+4532 
-4547 FRGANS
+4547 
-4553 KNVRNGHV
+4553 
-4561 ESDYAE
+4561 
-4567 VGRRREEFLE
+4567 
-4577 APTRPLPPIPGKPK
+4577 
-4591 VPEKRMKR
+4591 
-4599 ALKDQENA
+4599 
-4607 EPGSYYTN
+4607 
-4615 RVVNQTSQASS
+4615 
-4626 AGDPVYA
+4626 
-4633 DLTFRAANSKAVRD
+4633 
-4647 GGVESDYA
+4647 
-4655 EVGRTRRPVV
+4655 
-4665 MEKSLFPNPFRGKA
+4665 
-4679 KENGSETLS
+4679 
-4688 GAKKK
+4688 
-4693 ALFDDAKKQ
+4693 
-4702 AKQRDTAKEAEK
+4702 
-4714 KLKLLAENA
+4714 
-4723 DSIPKEHMLKAVKEL
+4723 IPKEHMLKAVKEL

-4915 NKDRKLPE
+4915 NRDRKLPE

-4966 GEQLSKLVDKGYTEP
+4966 GEQLSKLVDKGYTGP
-4981 SNKIEE
+4981 TKKIEE

-5129 RERDLT
+5129 REKDLT

-5140 NEDLDLDEPTESPN
+5140 NQDLDLDEPTESPN

-5197 QLYFSLDGLATDSM
+5197 QLYFSLDGLATDTM

-5254 PNLKFTI
+5254 PNLKFMI
-5261 KDHVIENPLKTLKVE
+5261 KDQIVENPLKTLEVSEVKRTE
-5276 EVETASAREN
+5276 EIGDSGVARE
-5286 DSVVMEKSLLP
+5286 KRILP
-5297 KFFKKKS
+5297 QLFKKSETEK
-5304 KDQGPVIKHLG
+5304 GPVIKHLG

-5328 IVTKNADISRNM
+5328 IVTRNADISKDM
-5340 KVNLDNIKKAFT
+5340 KVNLENIKKAFT
-5352 PDDRHYHDSESK
+5352 PGDKHYHDSESK
-5364 SLREMYKKDPTMEQ
+5364 SLREMYKKDSTMEQ

-5393 NPELQEYIKSQ
+5393 NQELQEYIKSQ

-5429 GGQETSST
+5429 GGQETSRT
-5437 QEPIYAQVR
+5437 PEPIYAQVR

-5504 VNQSSQVPSRGEP
+5504 VNQSSQAPSRGEP

-5592 AKDGYYV
+5592 VKDGYYV

-5645 NMTVS
+5645 NTTVS

-5673 PVKPALPNRKPISP
+5673 PVKQAVPTRKPISP

>member
-1 METIE
+1 MNLLQRTERLVKQNWKERKRITLAVIVSFLINGGVGYATEESRGDSVSNFSIEPSRVDIKPKDPTIKVYEDSQKKGTIVDINRPDNNGVSRNTYDTFNMKGPDSKVLFNNSGKKGEGGEATSSLGFRNVHENKNFDPNTQSATLIISEITGGNSTILEGKLEVRNDNNSQNVDLIFANENGINVNGITYHNVNNVMYVNDHDWANQDTIKKEKKENDQVNHFGTKGESEGAIHKGKTQRTYQSGERAGWKVENGISENKKKLEDTKRKLEEERKRIEEERKRLEEERKRAEEEQKRLEEERKRAEEEQKRLEEEERKKAEEEQKRLEEERKRAEEEQKRLEEERKRAEEEQKRLEEEERKRAEKEQKRLEEEERKKAEEEQKRLEEEAKIKELEEKLETIE
-6 RRLESLKERKETEI
+6 RRLESLKERKETESA
-20 VSNIGSSQ
+20 SNIEPSR
-28 NVGETISN
+28 NVEETISN

-42 LSNGGDTTPMPAAYI
+42 LSNGGDTTPTPAAYI

-83 YSSEQTKNSI
+83 YSSEQKKNSI

-112 TPRAVRLTSTSDSTE
+112 TPRTVSLASVSEDKFEGIL
-127 YEEIPEED
+127 EED
-135 IKGNEVVAPVVDK
+135 IEGNEVVTPVVDK

-176 QGSKNVTKG
+176 QGSQNVVK
-185 EHQESE
+185 EERQENG
-191 LKPRAFKAT
+191 LTPRTFKAT
-200 ISSNGD
+200 NPSNSD
-206 FEPIPED
+206 FEAIPRDEIEGNES
-213 AMQGDQSKEEEK
+213 QGEKKSTNTPVAVTASQTEE
-225 AENIPA
+225 
-231 ALTSSKSE
+231 SS
-239 EPLDYNLEEEDPTD
+239 DYSLEEDDVTD
-253 EDVLGSDIDTVNKN
+253 EDVLGSDINTVNKN
-267 ISKEEHQ
+267 ISMEGYQ
-274 KNGLIPRTVRS
+274 ANGLIPRTSRN
-285 ASSGANEYEEIPK
+285 SSDSSEYEDIPQDGIVTIEK
-298 EVLEAAERGE
+298 GEA
-308 EGISVTTL
+308 T
-316 PANSTS
+316 
-322 ILKEAVKQEPAAPQ
+322 APK
-336 VLAKTVSTEESPEA
+336 VLAQTASTEESPKPA
-350 LALTSTAP
+350 AIISSGSTLGSVSIDSAAVVAP
-358 TLGLSSISSAAAAAP
+358 TAV
-373 AALISEAV
+373 ISEAV
-381 PVSTVPSALTTDSTS
+381 PVSATPSALTTDSTS

-439 VGQEVL
+439 VKKEVL
-445 TQGVSVSAPSAITAT
+445 DQAVSVSAPSAITAT
-460 SNPTTVL
+460 SNPATVL
-467 SSEAE
+467 SSSAE
-472 VSAKELKETVPVSD
+472 VSAKELKEAIPVSD

-505 VKVEEPKVEVLKKLN
+505 EKVEEPKADVLKRLN

-572 NNNSGDSEASS
+572 NNATSDSAASS

-709 VDASGEISV
+709 VDASGQISV

-748 VKIKGEDISNEENS
+748 VKIKGEEISNEENS

-792 TEDIINR
+792 TEDIVNR

-812 KSFQNIDSALLYAQN
+812 KSFQNIDSALLYAQQ

-1143 EDVLFNAKVVMIGDQ
+1143 EDALFNAKVVMIGDQ

-1411 NRMREDKAISNIGAW
+1411 SRMREDKAISNIGAW

-1559 SNIQGKNVYVKADDE
+1559 SNIQGKNVYVEADDKL
-1574 FNVKGSKIKA
+1574 NVKGSKIKA

-1660 ITAKGIDLTAKRVT
+1660 ITAKGVDLTAKRVT

-1688 LSAQVLGVESESK
+1688 LSAQVLGVESENK

-2381 ATDSLPEA
+2381 ATDPLPEA
-2389 PNTAR
+2389 PNAAR

-2461 QRPQVEAGEGIKYKE
+2461 RRPQVEAGEGIKYKE

-2519 RFEDIYSKRGPE
+2519 RLEDIYSRRGPE
-2531 NTYSF
+2531 NAYSF

-2544 GEGIRY
+2544 GDGIRY
-2550 KENDIYER
+2550 KENELY
-2558 GPRRNANDP
+2558 GTGTRRNANDP

-2572 GMRKSSEVSDGI
+2572 GMRKSNEVSDGI

-2589 ARNQNSDPTYSTVGA
+2589 ARNQNSDPTYSKVGP

-2627 DIYGMGIRRNPTD
+2627 DIYERGPRRNAND

-2689 PGTLNE
+2689 PGTSNE

-3070 GKRSTGEEESPYST
+3070 RKRSTGEEESPYST
-3084 IKGEPNSETEAIQPR
+3084 IKGEPNSETEVIQPR
-3099 SNRGGDSDY
+3099 SKKGGDSDY
-3108 EELPDV
+3108 EELPDFI
-3114 VLRNGTSENEAG
+3114 LKNGTPGNEAG
-3126 RQESITA
+3126 
-3133 KSRRRRSLETEATDS
+3133 TEAETKVRKRRALTTETADS
-3148 STSQVRPSN
+3148 STSPLRPSN

-3224 TNYVPKKLTEQE
+3224 TGYVPKKLTEQE

-3322 DLGEIFHKLQFD
+3322 DLGEIFHKLEFD

-3345 NKIYETLSKNPEFKE
+3345 NKIFETLSKNPEFKE

-3685 RFKRAR
+3685 HPKRAR
-3691 RAVSEENVKDS
+3691 REIAEENVKDS
-3702 GSANYVPKKLSK
+3702 GTANYVPKKLSK

-3747 ADRIPKEH
+3747 ADR
-3755 MLKAVKELAYGL
+3755 
-3767 SVEDATAL
+3767 
-3775 RKKAVELGTKI
+3775 
-3786 HRPDMIEGF
+3786 
-3795 EGKNVKNMGEI
+3795 
-3806 LKKIQFDQEYVKTRE
+3806 
-3821 EINQKIVQKLD
+3821 
-3832 SNKEFH
+3832 
-3838 DLMKQKLS
+3838 
-3846 GNEEGIK
+3846 
-3853 KLFKMVESAKHDSLK
+3853 
-3868 EVTGIDGKRAEV
+3868 
-3880 VLNTER
+3880 
-3886 GPLSMKQGHY
+3886 
-3896 ADNEVNMNAVPL
+3896 
-3908 LSFLRTKKQNNKEIL
+3908 
-3923 DTIVHELT
+3923 
-3931 HHDQAQ
+3931 
-3937 ITRNKDRKLPE
+3937 
-3948 HMKQDADLMALNET
+3948 
-3962 YYINSDLS
+3962 
-3970 NFSAYKNQPLERE
+3970 
-3983 AFISGHKLGE
+3983 
-3993 QLSKLVD
+3993 
-4000 KGYTGPTKKIEEI
+4000 
-4013 VHLPS
+4013 
-4018 KNKNLEASRET
+4018 
-4029 GAAFGDSALIYG
+4029 
-4041 LKDGRKELLTKAN
+4041 
-4054 KADKEKKNP
+4054 
-4063 IIADSYIG
+4063 
-4071 ELNLG
+4071 
-4076 FEFSRLSELAHKVKS
+4076 
-4091 GKLSEQEIDRIVN
+4091 
-4104 YRDPNMDSAVSDS
+4104 
-4117 LNRINKANTEDNK
+4117 
-4130 RILTELLE
+4130 
-4138 NEIVKDSLK
+4138 
-4147 RMDDLNQR
+4147 
-4155 EKDLTESLKKNQ
+4155 
-4167 DLDLDEPT
+4167 
-4175 ESPNYTAKQNEEIR
+4175 
-4189 EYNQIKKSLN
+4189 
-4199 DARMDFFA
+4199 
-4207 EKTKLIA
+4207 
-4214 KKVLDEGGQLYFSL
+4214 
-4228 DGLATDTMRFNKD
+4228 
-4241 KTTIDMNRLKEVFN
+4241 
-4255 PESEHYNAVT
+4255 
-4265 SKELRYL
+4265 
-4272 YENYKDNPNLKF
+4272 
-4284 MIKDQIVENPL
+4284 
-4295 KTLEISEVKRTEEM
+4295 
-4309 GDSGVAREKRIL
+4309 
-4321 PQLFKKSKTE
+4321 
-4331 KGPVIKHLG
+4331 
-4340 GEETTSHYFPLDKI
+4340 
-4354 VTRNAD
+4354 
-4360 ISKDMK
+4360 
-4366 VNLENIKKAFTP
+4366 
-4378 GDKHYNDSESK
+4378 
-4389 SLREMYKKDSTM
+4389 
-4401 EQTKFIIGNQVI
+4401 
-4413 ANPFKNP
+4413 
-4420 ELQEYIKSQQG
+4420 
-4431 KESQVTAS
+4431 
-4439 PKKAEVRKA
+4439 
-4448 VKAKVAGGQETSST
+4448 
-4462 QEPIYAQVQKRNRGQ
+4462 
-4477 IAADSEAPN
+4477 
-4486 KPLPPI
+4486 
-4492 PTPRTKRGV
+4492 
-4501 TSEASENQRT
+4501 
-4511 LRSQENAEPGSYYT
+4511 
-4525 NRVVNQT
+4525 
-4532 SQAPSTGEPVYADLT
+4532 
-4547 FRGANS
+4547 
-4553 KNVRNGHV
+4553 
-4561 ESDYAE
+4561 
-4567 VGRRREEFLE
+4567 
-4577 APTRPLPPIPGKPK
+4577 
-4591 VPEKRMKR
+4591 
-4599 ALKDQENA
+4599 
-4607 EPGSYYTN
+4607 
-4615 RVVNQTSQASS
+4615 
-4626 AGDPVYA
+4626 
-4633 DLTFRAANSKAVRD
+4633 
-4647 GGVESDYA
+4647 
-4655 EVGRTRRPVV
+4655 
-4665 MEKSLFPNPFRGKA
+4665 
-4679 KENGSETLS
+4679 
-4688 GAKKK
+4688 
-4693 ALFDDAKKQ
+4693 
-4702 AKQRDTAKEAEK
+4702 
-4714 KLKLLAENA
+4714 
-4723 DSIPKEHMLKAVKEL
+4723 IPKEHMLKAVKEL

-4915 NKDRKLPE
+4915 NRDRKLPE

-5111 LQNETVKDSLKR
+5111 LENEIVKDSLKR

-5140 NEDLDLDEPTESPN
+5140 NQDLDLDEPTESPN

-5197 QLYFSLDGLATDSM
+5197 QLYFSLDGLATDTM

-5404 QGREAQVVTKG
+5404 QGREAQVVTKAK
-5415 RKAEAKRVVNPKAV
+5415 KAEPKKVVNPKIARR
-5429 GGQETSST
+5429 QEISNT
-5437 QEPIYAQVR
+5437 QEPIYAQVQKR
-5446 KGNRGQAAANLEA
+5446 NRGQAAADSEA
-5459 PNKPLPPVPVSR
+5459 PNKPLPPIPVS
-5471 VKRGAANE
+5471 KGNRGAANE
-5479 SSSNQRALRSQESG
+5479 PSSNPRALQAQEKG
-5493 FVEDGYYVDRV
+5493 FVKDGYYVDRV
-5504 VNQSSQVPSRGEP
+5504 VNQSSQAPSRGEP
-5517 IYADLQFGKA
+5517 IYADLQFGNP

-5533 NGHVE
+5533 NGHME

-5569 ALVKPKVPGRTGK
+5569 ALVKPKVPGRTAK

-5592 AKDGYYV
+5592 VKDGYYV

-5645 NMTVS
+5645 NTTVS

-5673 PVKPALPNRKPISP
+5673 PVKQAVPTRKPISP

>member
-6 RRLESLKERKETEI
+6 RRLEKLKERKETET

-42 LSNGGDTTPMPAAYI
+42 LSSGGDTTPMPAAYI

-69 VLVRA
+69 VVVRA
-74 HEDGFYGVQ
+74 HADGFYGVQ
-83 YSSEQTKNSI
+83 YSSEQKKNSI

-102 DVKDLSPSLL
+102 DVKDLSSSLL

-176 QGSKNVTKG
+176 KGSKNVTTDGHEKNG
-185 EHQESE
+185 
-191 LKPRAFKAT
+191 LTPRTFKST
-200 ISSNGD
+200 TSSNSD
-206 FEPIPED
+206 FEPIPKD
-213 AMQGDQSKEEEK
+213 AIEGNESEEEEK
-225 AENIPA
+225 AKNIPA
-231 ALTSSKSE
+231 ALTSSESE
-239 EPLDYNLEEEDPTD
+239 EPLDYSLEEDDVTD
-253 EDVLGSDIDTVNKN
+253 EDVLGSDINTVNKN
-267 ISKEEHQ
+267 ITMEGYQ
-274 KNGLIPRTVRS
+274 ANGLKPRTSRN
-285 ASSGANEYEEIPK
+285 SSDSSEYEDIPQDGIVTIEK
-298 EVLEAAERGE
+298 GEA
-308 EGISVTTL
+308 T
-316 PANSTS
+316 
-322 ILKEAVKQEPAAPQ
+322 APK
-336 VLAKTVSTEESPEA
+336 VLAQTASTEESPKPA
-350 LALTSTAP
+350 AIISSGS
-358 TLGLSSISSAAAAAP
+358 TLGAVSVNSAAAVVP
-373 AALISEAV
+373 AAVISEAV
-381 PVSTVPSALTTDSTS
+381 PVSAAPLALTTDSTS
-396 AILSS
+396 ATLSTSSAEIPKKSMQIVTSS
-401 SSLETPTTVLEAAAK
+401 SNSSEANPTEVIGTLTSAAIKA
-416 VSPMALTAES
+416 PMALTAES

-439 VGQEVL
+439 VKKEVL
-445 TQGVSVSAPSAITAT
+445 DQAVSVSAPSAITAT

-543 VQIATANDNGISHN
+543 VQIATANNNGISHN

-572 NNNSGDSEASS
+572 NNTTSDSEASS

-687 NNLNIYSQ
+687 NNLNTYSQ

-709 VDASGEISV
+709 VDASGQISV

-771 EGKKVEN
+771 DGKKVEN

-812 KSFQNIDSALLYAQN
+812 KSFQNIDSALLYAQQ

-1143 EDVLFNAKVVMIGDQ
+1143 EDALFNAKVVMIGDQ

-1411 NRMREDKAISNIGAW
+1411 SRMREDKAISNIGAW

-1620 LEYRTEQQAAESEE
+1620 LEYRTEQKAAESEE

-1688 LSAQVLGVESESK
+1688 LSAQVLGVESENK

-2329 RRASNSDEANTP
+2329 RRNTGDAYSETGRVENTDP
-2341 TRRQQDSAEDIY
+2341 IYSRLQDSSNPSDPLKRALPETPVEKNRREIDANPSSKVTAEDLKRIPEGVKPSEGMVDNVLYKSVGDTTY
-2353 SKLAPEGAYSL
+2353 SKTNTGDTEGMKNNPIYEGTPSSPAYSTVGR
-2364 AQKPGA
+2364 PTGDTSDA
-2370 GAEDGAASRRN
+2370 G
-2381 ATDSLPEA
+2381 
-2389 PNTAR
+2389 
-2394 KTKSSSEDGVYETIP
+2394 
-2409 ARNQNSDP
+2409 
-2417 TYSKV
+2417 YSKV
-2422 GPENTYSLAGKPK
+2422 GKVENIDPIYSKVQESSNSSDPLKRALPETPVEKNRREIDANPSSKVTAEDLKRIPERVKSLEGMKDNPIYEGSPSSSAYSTVGRPTGDVSDAGYFKVGRATGDSEGVYSLRGFETETNSFAPRAFHRSAEVDAGYEAIPAGYKNRAESP
-2435 TTDENATYATVNKE
+2435 
-2449 RKGTNDD
+2449 
-2456 TYSLA
+2456 YSL
-2461 QRPQVEAGEGIKYKE
+2461 RGVEGGYSQLGAGA
-2476 NELYGTGNRR
+2476 RR
-2486 NPSDSLPEVPN
+2486 NPSTDPLPATPRQSLEIQTQGNRNSDGVYDVIKD
-2497 ESRRTTSP
+2497 P
-2505 SEERIYETISENRQ
+2505 SNL
-2519 RFEDIYSKRGPE
+2519 K
-2531 NTYSF
+2531 
-2536 VKQPGAEA
+2536 
-2544 GEGIRY
+2544 EGWR
-2550 KENDIYER
+2550 ENDIYESTMR
-2558 GPRRNANDP
+2558 KNPLYSTGLKRDP
-2567 LPEVP
+2567 KRDALPEVP
-2572 GMRKSSEVSDGI
+2572 G
-2584 YETIP
+2584 
-2589 ARNQNSDPTYSTVGA
+2589 STVRRSNGEA
-2604 ENTYSFVQR
+2604 
-2613 PQVDAGNGIKYKEN
+2613 DAVYERVADTANSN
-2627 DIYGMGIRRNPTD
+2627 YGSSRVKAKNSEDLYTKID
-2640 PLPELPN
+2640 PKTKKKVK
-2647 ALRRRISLSEDRV
+2647 LSE
-2660 YETIPARNQNSDSTY
+2660 EEIKKKLAEELKKKLGPKK
-2675 STVGAAGTYSLLRR
+2675 TVHVDEGD
-2689 PGTLNE
+2689 
-2695 APVYATVNK
+2695 YATV
-2704 QRRGNDDTYS
+2704 RRTGAVGETAEGALTPRASRRQN
-2714 KVSGEGIYS
+2714 SGEEFERIRDFDSKFG
-2723 LAGKAGNSEATYE
+2723 T
-2736 NVGVG
+2736 
-2741 KRGKA
+2741 
-2746 PKKPGRK
+2746 
-2753 KRGIEA
+2753 

-2764 VIDDNVPVS
+2764 VIPEMDSS
-2773 KDKKALA
+2773 KLTSRKSDIQSRK
-2780 KRPLPEVPGI
+2780 LPEVP
-2790 KKSSEASDGI
+2790 
-2800 YETISTYG
+2800 
-2808 NLGAGKR
+2808 
-2815 GEAPK
+2815 
-2820 KPARKKRATEADP
+2820 
-2833 YSVIDD
+2833 
-2839 NGTVPQDRKALAKRP
+2839 
-2854 LPETPNKGE
+2854 NKLE
-2863 EVSKQRPESVYATIE
+2863 EVSRKRPESLYATIE

-2902 LKFGTEDSGA
+2902 LKFGTEGSEA

-2918 RRSVGDENPYSTI
+2918 RRSVGEENPYSTI
-2931 DGDVSQPQ
+2931 DSDVSQPQ

-2949 SVYEKVDDVGNSKN
+2949 SVYEKVDDVVNSNN

-3008 TTVHVDDGTYATV
+3008 TTVHIDDETYATV
-3021 KRTGVTGEV
+3021 KRTGATGEV
-3030 EGVLTPRAASQR
+3030 EGVLTPRANQP
-3042 KNSGEEYE
+3042 KNIAEQVGTDNNE
-3050 RIPDSLKSGTEDS
+3050 SGT
-3063 ETGINSR
+3063 NSR
-3070 GKRSTGEEESPYST
+3070 KRRSLVEEESPYST
-3084 IKGEPNSETEAIQPR
+3084 IKGEPNSETEVIQPR

-3126 RQESITA
+3126 RQESTPA

-3148 STSQVRPSN
+3148 STSQVRARNTEGP
-3157 MEAPQLP
+3157 ELP

-3169 NKDQVHVDELGRVIV
+3169 NKDQVYVDELGRVIV

-3204 NKLHS
+3204 NKLHA

-3299 AEDGTKVVAPDTL
+3299 AEDGTKIVAPDTL
-3312 DRKKIKEGRK
+3312 DRSKVKEGRK

-3345 NKIYETLSKNPEFKE
+3345 NKIFETLSKNPEFKE

-3685 RFKRAR
+3685 HPKRAR
-3691 RAVSEENVKDS
+3691 REIAEENVKDS

-3747 ADRIPKEH
+3747 ADR
-3755 MLKAVKELAYGL
+3755 
-3767 SVEDATAL
+3767 
-3775 RKKAVELGTKI
+3775 
-3786 HRPDMIEGF
+3786 
-3795 EGKNVKNMGEI
+3795 
-3806 LKKIQFDQEYVKTRE
+3806 
-3821 EINQKIVQKLD
+3821 
-3832 SNKEFH
+3832 
-3838 DLMKQKLS
+3838 
-3846 GNEEGIK
+3846 
-3853 KLFKMVESAKHDSLK
+3853 
-3868 EVTGIDGKRAEV
+3868 
-3880 VLNTER
+3880 
-3886 GPLSMKQGHY
+3886 
-3896 ADNEVNMNAVPL
+3896 
-3908 LSFLRTKKQNNKEIL
+3908 
-3923 DTIVHELT
+3923 
-3931 HHDQAQ
+3931 
-3937 ITRNKDRKLPE
+3937 
-3948 HMKQDADLMALNET
+3948 
-3962 YYINSDLS
+3962 
-3970 NFSAYKNQPLERE
+3970 
-3983 AFISGHKLGE
+3983 
-3993 QLSKLVD
+3993 
-4000 KGYTGPTKKIEEI
+4000 
-4013 VHLPS
+4013 
-4018 KNKNLEASRET
+4018 
-4029 GAAFGDSALIYG
+4029 
-4041 LKDGRKELLTKAN
+4041 
-4054 KADKEKKNP
+4054 
-4063 IIADSYIG
+4063 
-4071 ELNLG
+4071 
-4076 FEFSRLSELAHKVKS
+4076 
-4091 GKLSEQEIDRIVN
+4091 
-4104 YRDPNMDSAVSDS
+4104 
-4117 LNRINKANTEDNK
+4117 
-4130 RILTELLE
+4130 
-4138 NEIVKDSLK
+4138 
-4147 RMDDLNQR
+4147 
-4155 EKDLTESLKKNQ
+4155 
-4167 DLDLDEPT
+4167 
-4175 ESPNYTAKQNEEIR
+4175 
-4189 EYNQIKKSLN
+4189 
-4199 DARMDFFA
+4199 
-4207 EKTKLIA
+4207 
-4214 KKVLDEGGQLYFSL
+4214 
-4228 DGLATDTMRFNKD
+4228 
-4241 KTTIDMNRLKEVFN
+4241 
-4255 PESEHYNAVT
+4255 
-4265 SKELRYL
+4265 
-4272 YENYKDNPNLKF
+4272 
-4284 MIKDQIVENPL
+4284 
-4295 KTLEISEVKRTEEM
+4295 
-4309 GDSGVAREKRIL
+4309 
-4321 PQLFKKSKTE
+4321 
-4331 KGPVIKHLG
+4331 
-4340 GEETTSHYFPLDKI
+4340 
-4354 VTRNAD
+4354 
-4360 ISKDMK
+4360 
-4366 VNLENIKKAFTP
+4366 
-4378 GDKHYNDSESK
+4378 
-4389 SLREMYKKDSTM
+4389 
-4401 EQTKFIIGNQVI
+4401 
-4413 ANPFKNP
+4413 
-4420 ELQEYIKSQQG
+4420 
-4431 KESQVTAS
+4431 
-4439 PKKAEVRKA
+4439 
-4448 VKAKVAGGQETSST
+4448 
-4462 QEPIYAQVQKRNRGQ
+4462 
-4477 IAADSEAPN
+4477 
-4486 KPLPPI
+4486 
-4492 PTPRTKRGV
+4492 
-4501 TSEASENQRT
+4501 
-4511 LRSQENAEPGSYYT
+4511 
-4525 NRVVNQT
+4525 
-4532 SQAPSTGEPVYADLT
+4532 
-4547 FRGANS
+4547 
-4553 KNVRNGHV
+4553 
-4561 ESDYAE
+4561 
-4567 VGRRREEFLE
+4567 
-4577 APTRPLPPIPGKPK
+4577 
-4591 VPEKRMKR
+4591 
-4599 ALKDQENA
+4599 
-4607 EPGSYYTN
+4607 
-4615 RVVNQTSQASS
+4615 
-4626 AGDPVYA
+4626 
-4633 DLTFRAANSKAVRD
+4633 
-4647 GGVESDYA
+4647 
-4655 EVGRTRRPVV
+4655 
-4665 MEKSLFPNPFRGKA
+4665 
-4679 KENGSETLS
+4679 
-4688 GAKKK
+4688 
-4693 ALFDDAKKQ
+4693 
-4702 AKQRDTAKEAEK
+4702 
-4714 KLKLLAENA
+4714 
-4723 DSIPKEHMLKAVKEL
+4723 IPKEHMLKAVKEL

-4915 NKDRKLPE
+4915 NRDRKLPE

-4966 GEQLSKLVDKGYTEP
+4966 GEQLSKLVDKGYTGP
-4981 SNKIEE
+4981 TKKIEE

-5129 RERDLT
+5129 REKDLT

-5140 NEDLDLDEPTESPN
+5140 NQDLDLDEPTESPN

-5197 QLYFSLDGLATDSM
+5197 QLYFSLDGLATDTM

-5254 PNLKFTI
+5254 PNLKFMI
-5261 KDHVIENPLKTLKVE
+5261 KDQIVENPLKTLEVSEVKRTE
-5276 EVETASAREN
+5276 EIGDSGVARE
-5286 DSVVMEKSLLP
+5286 KRILP
-5297 KFFKKKS
+5297 QLFKKSETEK
-5304 KDQGPVIKHLG
+5304 GPVIKHLG

-5328 IVTKNADISRNM
+5328 IVTRNADISKDM
-5340 KVNLDNIKKAFT
+5340 KVNLENIKKAFT
-5352 PDDRHYHDSESK
+5352 PGDKHYHDSESK
-5364 SLREMYKKDPTMEQ
+5364 SLREMYKKDSTMEQ

-5393 NPELQEYIKSQ
+5393 NQELQEYIKSQ

-5429 GGQETSST
+5429 GGQETSRT
-5437 QEPIYAQVR
+5437 PEPIYAQVR

-5504 VNQSSQVPSRGEP
+5504 VNQSSQAPSRGEP

-5592 AKDGYYV
+5592 VKDGYYV

-5645 NMTVS
+5645 NTTVS

-5673 PVKPALPNRKPISP
+5673 PVKQAVPTRKPISP